1 MLVLI
6 QLMITTEKKQKIV
19 ADLAKNKKD
28 TGSPEVQV
36 GILTERIAEIT
47 EHLKVNKKDFAARRG
62 LLQMVGKRKR
72 LLKYIAEKDSKQY
85 LMLIKKL
92 GIRR

>member
-1 MLVLI
+1 
-6 QLMITTEKKQKIV
+6 MITSEKKEAIV
-19 ADLAKNKKD
+19 ADLAKDKKN
-28 TGSPEVQV
+28 TGSAEAQV
-36 GILTERIAEIT
+36 GILTARIAEVT

-72 LLKYIAEKDSKQY
+72 LLKYIAEKDSKKY
-85 LMLIKKL
+85 LELIQKL